1 MVEALRCILAQL
13 HNASQLFKSFCVMK
27 YLIDKNAAVIPTHE
41 IEEACVSVW
50 LCLMFQ
56 VEILVA

>member
-1 MVEALRCILAQL
+1 
-13 HNASQLFKSFCVMK
+13 MK
-27 YLIDKNAAVIPTHE
+27 YLIDKNAAVIPPHE
-41 IEEACVSVW
+41 IEEACVW